1 MKEKL
6 LSLPKAAEICSVS
19 RWTLWSYVKSG
30 KLKALRTPGGHYRIS
45 ENDLT
50 EYLSKVN
57 LPVDEES
64 TSQKVLVVDDDPA
77 VRKLLLRALSSEGF
91 EVKTASDGFEAGQ
104 LSVKFNPQ
112 IIILDIV
119 MPRMDGFEVC
129 RLLKKNP
136 ETKNMKI
143 IAISGFDTPEN
154 REKIL
159 ECGADLFLAKPL
171 DIERLRKE
179 VEHILDSHHSQGV
192 I

>member
-30 KLKALRTPGGHYRIS
+30 KIKALRTPGGHYRIS
-45 ENDLT
+45 EKDLE

-57 LPVDEES
+57 PPVDNGS
-64 TSQKVLVVDDDPA
+64 PFAKVLVVDDDPA
-77 VRKLLLRALSSEGF
+77 VRKLLLRVLNSAGLN
-91 EVKTASDGFEAGQ
+91 VKTASDGFEAGQ

-129 RLLKKNP
+129 RRLKNNP
-136 ETKNMKI
+136 ETKNVKI
-143 IAISGFDTPEN
+143 IAISGFDTQEN
-154 REKIL
+154 KEKIL
-159 ECGADLFLAKPL
+159 ACGADLFLAKPL
-171 DIERLRKE
+171 DLERLRKE
-179 VEHILDSHHSQGV
+179 VESILGSHQS
-192 I
+192 